1 MARVFEQ
8 KTLEILAKFSGVPV
22 INGLSNDHHPVQI
35 LSDLLTI
42 KEKTGKL
49 AGLTLAYLGDGNN
62 NVTHSL
68 LLGCA
73 MAGIHIRVACPSA
86 MLPNK
91 AIFNEALLIA
101 RKSQTEM
108 TITQEPAE
116 AVKNADIVYTDSWM
130 SYHINPQEKDSRLR
144 ALMPYQVN
152 QKTVQA
158 AKKDYLFMNCLPA
171 MREYEQTA
179 EIIDGKHSIV
189 FDQAENRLHMQ
200 KALLLWL
207 LSDASKTAQSKNRKQ
222 EK

>member
-1 MARVFEQ
+1 
-8 KTLEILAKFSGVPV
+8 
-22 INGLSNDHHPVQI
+22 
-35 LSDLLTI
+35 
-42 KEKTGKL
+42 
-49 AGLTLAYLGDGNN
+49 
-62 NVTHSL
+62 
-68 LLGCA
+68 
-73 MAGIHIRVACPSA
+73 
-86 MLPNK
+86 
-91 AIFNEALLIA
+91 
-101 RKSQTEM
+101 
-108 TITQEPAE
+108 
-116 AVKNADIVYTDSWM
+116 M